1 MEFNGFKVDI
11 EEKSQ
16 IIDLENQ
23 DFNFMIM
30 VKTTTSSSVTS
41 GAASNFRVFVAL
53 SNTQSRIFRKSGSN
67 LLHDRYRSLH
77 LGSFRLYSK
86 SSLVR

>member
-23 DFNFMIM
+23 DFNFMMMI
-30 VKTTTSSSVTS
+30 SW
-41 GAASNFRVFVAL
+41 
-53 SNTQSRIFRKSGSN
+53 
-67 LLHDRYRSLH
+67 
-77 LGSFRLYSK
+77 SK
-86 SSLVR
+86 PQQAVQ

>member
-23 DFNFMIM
+23 DFNFMMMISWS
-30 VKTTTSSSVTS
+30 KPKPS
-41 GAASNFRVFVAL
+41 L
-53 SNTQSRIFRKSGSN
+53 KIGSLN
-67 LLHDRYRSLH
+67 KAFL
-77 LGSFRLYSK
+77 F
-86 SSLVR
+86 